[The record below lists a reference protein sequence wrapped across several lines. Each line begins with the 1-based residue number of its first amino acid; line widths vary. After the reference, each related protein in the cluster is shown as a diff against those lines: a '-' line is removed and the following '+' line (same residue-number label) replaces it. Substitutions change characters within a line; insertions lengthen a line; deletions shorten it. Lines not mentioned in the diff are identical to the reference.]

1 VSLLKHSKI
10 AVVTIG
16 QAPRKDMA
24 EDIQQLRTSG
34 LHVHEF
40 GVLDSLS
47 PAEITSLSPSS
58 EDTGVLVTLLTNGQ
72 QVKLSKQKL
81 MPYIQTCIDDLHEF
95 TWVLLMCTGDF
106 TNKLSCKNLLL
117 PDRMMTNLVK
127 GLQTELAL
135 GLIGP
140 EPEQQQAVAEKW
152 QKAQFDVTFSASSP
166 YQFNAQHLLAKAQLL
181 EYQGADL
188 LILDCMGYSTTMKNM
203 IKDQLTIPVIVPREA
218 VFTILKAIC

>member
-1 VSLLKHSKI
+1 MENSKI

-24 EDIQQLRTSG
+24 NDIQQLREAG
-34 LHVHEF
+34 LHVDEF
-40 GVLDSLS
+40 GVLDLLS
-47 PAEITSLSPSS
+47 SAEIAALAPSHK
-58 EDTGVLVTLLTNGQ
+58 DTDVLVTLLANGQ

-81 MPYIQTCIDDLHEF
+81 MPYIHKRIDDLQEF

-106 TNKLSCKNLLL
+106 ANKLTFKNLLL

-127 GLQTELAL
+127 GLHTELTL

-140 EPEQQQAVAEKW
+140 EPEQQLTVAEKW
-152 QKAQFDVTFSASSP
+152 QKAQFNVLFSASSP
-166 YQFNAQHLLAKAQLL
+166 YRFNDQDLLAKAQQL
-181 EYQGADL
+181 ESQGSDL
-188 LILDCMGYSTTMKNM
+188 LILDCMGYSTTMKNK
-203 IKDQLTIPVIVPREA
+203 IKDKLSIPIIVPREA

>member
-1 VSLLKHSKI
+1 MRHSNI

-24 EDIQQLRTSG
+24 EDIQQLREAG
-34 LHVHEF
+34 LQVQEF
-40 GVLDSLS
+40 GVLD
-47 PAEITSLSPSS
+47 ALSPSEIATLAPS
-58 EDTGVLVTLLTNGQ
+58 SVDTDILVTLLTNGQ

-81 MPYIQTCIDDLHEF
+81 MPYIQTCISNLHEF

-106 TNKLSCKNLLL
+106 TNKLPFKNLLL

-140 EPEQQQAVAEKW
+140 EPDQQTTVAEKW
-152 QKAQFDVTFSASSP
+152 QKAQFAVSFSASSP
-166 YQFNAQHLLAKAQLL
+166 YHFNAQDLLAKAQQLADH
-181 EYQGADL
+181 GADL
-188 LILDCMGYSTTMKNM
+188 LILDCMGYSTTMKNT
-203 IKDQLTIPVIVPREA
+203 IKDKLNIPIIVPREA